1 MPPLS
6 IDRRRLILGA
16 GALGL
21 SSIPMLT
28 AACAERR
35 PAASGGGRLIA
46 GDNCPSTPSQTE
58 GPFYFDPKLLRSD
71 IREGRPGVPL
81 LLKVQVV
88 GAEDCAA
95 FANAR
100 VDVWHCDSTG
110 TYSGYDSERSA
121 RQTFLRGTQR
131 SDGQGIA
138 SFATIYPGWYEGR
151 ATHIHCKA
159 IAANGREVST
169 QFYFPDDLSDTVYRD
184 SAYAGARGGRRVM
197 NADDGLFRGSG
208 GGEAT
213 MLTMRRSANG
223 YEGAIV
229 VALD

>member
-1 MPPLS
+1 MPS
-6 IDRRRLILGA
+6 TRFDRRRLILGA

-21 SSIPMLT
+21 SSIPILT

-46 GDNCPSTPSQTE
+46 GDTCPPTPSQTE

-71 IREGRPGVPL
+71 IREGKPGVPL

-88 GAEDCAA
+88 GVEDCAA

-100 VDVWHCDSTG
+100 VDIWHCDSAG
-110 TYSGYDSERSA
+110 VYSGYDSERSA
-121 RQTFLRGTQR
+121 GQTFLRGSQR
-131 SDGQGIA
+131 ADGQGVV

-151 ATHIHCKA
+151 ATHVHCKA
-159 IAANGREVST
+159 IAADGREVTT
-169 QFYFPDDLSDTVYRD
+169 QFYFPDELSDSVYRE
-184 SAYAGARGGRRVM
+184 SAYAAPGGGRRLA
-197 NADDGLFRGSG
+197 NAEDGIFRSAGA
-208 GGEAT
+208 EAT
-213 MLTMRRSANG
+213 MLQLRRGAGG

-229 VALD
+229 VALE